1 MEGYGL
7 SLKAIDEFR
16 KQNAK
21 LIITLDCGVTNVKEV
36 EKANSLGLEVIIIDH
51 HIVPENPPKAYAI
64 VDLKQNGETYPT
76 KFLSGGGDS
85 FLKTICAIIK
95 LGKFNIIP
103 GWEKWLLDVVAIATV
118 ADMVPLLGEN
128 RNLVY
133 YGLKVLN
140 KNPKAGFAFFYRRL
154 KLFAPNIKEDDLS
167 LVIAPSLMWRA

>member
-1 MEGYGL
+1 MLTAFVPASSSTIFFKKIGFANFHVHIPDRYLEGYGL

-64 VDLKQNGETYPT
+64 VDLKQKGETYPT
-76 KFLSGGGDS
+76 KFLSGAGIA
-85 FLKTICAIIK
+85 FKTICAIIK

-103 GWEKWLLDVVAIATV
+103 VG
-118 ADMVPLLGEN
+118 
-128 RNLVY
+128 
-133 YGLKVLN
+133 
-140 KNPKAGFAFFYRRL
+140 KNGYW
-154 KLFAPNIKEDDLS
+154 
-167 LVIAPSLMWRA
+167 MWWR